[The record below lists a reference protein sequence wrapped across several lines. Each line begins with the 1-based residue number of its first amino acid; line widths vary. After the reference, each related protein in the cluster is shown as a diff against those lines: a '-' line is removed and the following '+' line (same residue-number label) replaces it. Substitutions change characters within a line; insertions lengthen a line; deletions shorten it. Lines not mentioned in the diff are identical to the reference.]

1 MREAPSSKL
10 DGTGEEDREMNYR
23 NARLANGFLSLDK
36 LAGEVDLMK
45 SRVVSDG
52 GAGIERMVGDIDRR
66 PGDAE
71 REERNATAERRRK
84 IHAAVVK
91 LYRAG
96 QGYLVPTLV
105 LICRNGQYR
114 EVSIRE
120 IAARRRIDWNAAE
133 RLYFSHR
140 KKIENFFLGQ

>member
-1 MREAPSSKL
+1 
-10 DGTGEEDREMNYR
+10 MNYR

-36 LAGEVDLMK
+36 LAGEIDLVK
-45 SRVVSDG
+45 SRTVSDR
-52 GAGIERMVGDIDRR
+52 GAGVERLVEDLDRR

-71 REERNATAERRRK
+71 REERDATAERRRK

-96 QGYLVPTLV
+96 RGYLVPTLV

-114 EVSIRE
+114 DESIRE
-120 IAARRRIDWNAAE
+120 ISARRRIDRNAAE

-140 KKIENFFLGQ
+140 KKIEKFFLGQ

>member
-1 MREAPSSKL
+1 
-10 DGTGEEDREMNYR
+10 MNYR

-36 LAGEVDLMK
+36 LAGEVDLVK
-45 SRVVSDG
+45 SRTVSDRG
-52 GAGIERMVGDIDRR
+52 VGVERLVEDLDRR

-71 REERNATAERRRK
+71 REEHDATAERRRK

-96 QGYLVPTLV
+96 RGYLVPTLV

-114 EVSIRE
+114 DESIRE
-120 IAARRRIDWNAAE
+120 IAARRRIDRNAAE

-140 KKIENFFLGQ
+140 KKIEKFFLGQ

>member
-1 MREAPSSKL
+1 MSPSSPK
-10 DGTGEEDREMNYR
+10 GYAAASYR
-23 NARLANGFLSLDK
+23 NARLANGFLSLDQ
-36 LAGEVDLMK
+36 LAGEIDLVK
-45 SRVVSDG
+45 SRTVSDR
-52 GAGIERMVGDIDRR
+52 GAGVERIVRLIDCSDCSIAGKPRWLIKEQE
-66 PGDAE
+66 AE
-71 REERNATAERRRK
+71 AERRRK
-84 IHAAVVK
+84 LDAARQR
-91 LYRAG
+91 LRRAG
-96 QGYLVPTLV
+96 LGYLVPTLM

>member
-1 MREAPSSKL
+1 
-10 DGTGEEDREMNYR
+10 MNYR
-23 NARLANGFLSLDK
+23 NARLANGFLSLDQ
-36 LAGEVDLMK
+36 LAGEIDLVK

-52 GAGIERMVGDIDRR
+52 GKGVERMVDDIDRT

-71 REERNATAERRRK
+71 REERETVAGRQRK

-96 QGYLVPTLV
+96 LGYLVSTLV

-114 EVSIRE
+114 DESIRE
-120 IAARRRIDWNAAE
+120 ISARRKIDRNAAE
-133 RLYFSHR
+133 RHYFSHR

>member
-1 MREAPSSKL
+1 MS
-10 DGTGEEDREMNYR
+10 YR
-23 NARLANGFLSLDK
+23 NARLANGFLSLDLLSK
-36 LAGEVDLMK
+36 EIDLVK
-45 SRVVSDG
+45 SRTVSDR
-52 GAGIERMVGDIDRR
+52 GAGVERMVGDIDRR

-71 REERNATAERRRK
+71 REERDATAERRRK